1 MARDNDRAKR
11 QVCGEIGG
19 KKMNYREAFFGG
31 FIAISVVSSQWTGA
45 QTQAPAPTEN
55 IKVPDGYGKLF
66 EEIATAMRK
75 YPGAAARFTI
85 RDRKASTARPGPVTP
100 LSDPFACC
108 VRHGSDCAE
117 WCLE

>member
-1 MARDNDRAKR
+1 
-11 QVCGEIGG
+11 
-19 KKMNYREAFFGG
+19 MNYKEAFFGG
-31 FIAISVVSSQWTGA
+31 FIAISVVWAQWTGA
-45 QTQAPAPTEN
+45 QAQAQAPAPTEN

-100 LSDPFACC
+100 LSVPFACC